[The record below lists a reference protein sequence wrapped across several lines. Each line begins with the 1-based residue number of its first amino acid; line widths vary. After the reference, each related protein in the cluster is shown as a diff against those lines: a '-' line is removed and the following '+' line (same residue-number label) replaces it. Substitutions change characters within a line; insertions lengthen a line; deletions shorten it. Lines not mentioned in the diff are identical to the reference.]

1 MEKIVTR
8 ELDMHI
14 FGAFWRFDVGSL
26 AAATL
31 GQVES
36 LALRDGRQVV
46 AKVQRPGMDKQ
57 IADDVEVLGKIANWL
72 DEHTE
77 FGRRHRLQLIVE
89 KFRVVLQQE
98 LNYER
103 KANNLTM
110 MAKNLDGLER
120 TFVPRPIA
128 DYATRRVLTMDYA
141 QGTRHRAAR
150 SPRWGPFTAFEMPGD
165 LWLRNCS
172 GRT

>member
-1 MEKIVTR
+1 MR
-8 ELDMHI
+8 I
-14 FGAFWRFDVGSL
+14 FGTVSRFDVGSL
-26 AAATL
+26 AATTL
-31 GQVES
+31 GQFES
-36 LALRDGRQVV
+36 LALRDGRLVLV
-46 AKVQRPGMDKQ
+46 KVQRPGMDKQ
-57 IADDVEVLGKIANWL
+57 IADNVEVLGKIAKWL

-103 KANNLTM
+103 EVNNLVM

-128 DYATRRVLTMDYA
+128 DYAARRLLKMDYA

-165 LWLRNCS
+165 ALVEELFKAHLKQMLVD
-172 GRT
+172 GL